1 MKELWSWSHQDK
13 TVKDNQK
20 FDCAVYIGHEC
31 GSHYCSFTMSN
42 FSIGIFKVQD
52 VPDGTET
59 HSILPAW
66 KTGWLMS
73 IHKLKKS
80 YE

>member
-1 MKELWSWSHQDK
+1 MK
-13 TVKDNQK
+13 VKISKIPICMYSPVRYNMALIK
-20 FDCAVYIGHEC
+20 YKGGFVLHRDCLHAHL
-31 GSHYCSFTMSN
+31 TN

-59 HSILPAW
+59 HIILPAW

-73 IHKLKKS
+73 IH
-80 YE
+80 